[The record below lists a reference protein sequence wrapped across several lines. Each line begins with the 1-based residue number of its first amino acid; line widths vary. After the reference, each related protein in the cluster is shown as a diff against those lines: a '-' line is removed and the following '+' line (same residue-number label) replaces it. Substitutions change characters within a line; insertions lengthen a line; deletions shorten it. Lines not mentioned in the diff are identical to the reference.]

1 MKINH
6 RITKLIC
13 AVAIMA
19 TASSANSQSN
29 AEAKKTY
36 LRVDAGYSY
45 VPKKINSNY
54 GKKPKGAFLGAVG
67 AGYILNSKFK
77 TDFTINYRGDYK
89 YSYTTKPSNYSET
102 QKFSSVAF
110 MCNGYFAP
118 SIKTFKRATP
128 YLMAG
133 AGLAINKANNLNTRS
148 GTAHILGSQKRNF
161 AWQLGVGTLIKLKNN
176 LSADLMYK
184 YVDLGKVTTKK
195 VGVEGEALTFVG
207 PAKGTLKAHEVSL
220 GLNFKF

>member
-67 AGYILNSKFK
+67 AGYIINSKFIDSPK
-77 TDFTINYRGDYK
+77 TQLTSEDEKELEEGLDEEEDFEDSENFIEWEKVTYAKLSINVGYNVIDNASVWLGANRSRLYN
-89 YSYTTKPSNYSET
+89 SLAVTKEVLNSADESMFTEKSNYVEW
-102 QKFSSVAF
+102 
-110 MCNGYFAP
+110 NGY
-118 SIKTFKRATP
+118 S
-128 YLMAG
+128 AG
-133 AGLAINKANNLNTRS
+133 IRYSFN
-148 GTAHILGSQKRNF
+148 
-161 AWQLGVGTLIKLKNN
+161 
-176 LSADLMYK
+176 
-184 YVDLGKVTTKK
+184 
-195 VGVEGEALTFVG
+195 
-207 PAKGTLKAHEVSL
+207 
-220 GLNFKF
+220 